1 LHLPEFSINYLLTN
15 HLPIQFRRI
24 FMHGA
29 TTFLSSG
36 SQAGAGLAHLPIP
49 GHAGVAASTAILT
62 TEGEVLVEHLAP
74 GDTAV
79 LAGGGNARI
88 LFIGRHKLNLAR
100 HQNPAKIRP
109 VRIQPGALGGG
120 RPARQLTV
128 APDLA
133 VCIGDVLIAAKNLID
148 NATIFQDNAVAE
160 IEYFTIE
167 LAAPGIL
174 LAEGAA
180 AESCGDASRETFAA
194 PLCQAG
200 PTLAAIRA
208 RLAARRRGFGLAAA
222 ETLAL
227 AARAAG
233 RVLPPIL
240 NTSREAIFAIPRG
253 ATELLV
259 TTPIFTPA
267 DFDPTSTD
275 RRAVGLALAAIV
287 IDGQTKSPESVA
299 VSGLHPR
306 AAHDPHAWTTGKLRL
321 KLPKN
326 AERVTLHIA
335 TRPKTWH
342 FNPKAA

>member
-1 LHLPEFSINYLLTN
+1 
-15 HLPIQFRRI
+15 
-24 FMHGA
+24 MHGA
-29 TTFLSSG
+29 TSFRSSG
-36 SQAGAGLAHLPIP
+36 NQAGAGLAHLPIP
-49 GHAGVAASTAILT
+49 GHAGFAAGTAILT

-88 LFIGRHKLNLAR
+88 LFIGRHQLNLAR

-133 VCIGDVLIAAKNLID
+133 VCIGNVLVAAKNLID
-148 NATIFQDNAVAE
+148 NATIFQDNAISD
-160 IEYFTIE
+160 IEFFTIE

-180 AESCGDASRETFAA
+180 AESHADASRESFAA

-208 RLAARRRGFGLAAA
+208 RLAARRRGFGLAGT

-233 RVLPPIL
+233 RALPPIC
-240 NTSREAIFAIPRG
+240 NASREAMFAIPSG
-253 ATELLV
+253 ATELLI
-259 TTPIFTPA
+259 TTPTFTPA
-267 DFDPTSTD
+267 DFDPASTD
-275 RRAVGLALAAIV
+275 RRTVGLALAAIV

-306 AAHDPHAWTTGKLRL
+306 AGHDPHAWTTGPLRL

-335 TRPKTWH
+335 ARPKTWH